1 MMLDQQ
7 KLITS
12 LEEQIEVLMNSKNP
26 DDLKVVTSLIRL
38 KHDIR
43 EGKYDVKVWED

>member
-12 LEEQIEVLMNSKNP
+12 LEQQIEVLMKSKNP
-26 DDLKVVTSLIRL
+26 DDLKVVTSLVRL
-38 KHDIR
+38 KHDIE
-43 EGKYDVKVWED
+43 EGKYNVEVW

>member
-12 LEEQIEVLMNSKNP
+12 LEEQIEVLMKSKNP
-26 DDLKVVTSLIRL
+26 EDLKVATSLVRL
-38 KHDIR
+38 KHDIK
-43 EGKYDVKVWED
+43 EGKYNVEVW

>member
-26 DDLKVVTSLIRL
+26 EDLKVATSLVRL
-38 KHDIR
+38 KHDIK
-43 EGKYDVKVWED
+43 EGKFNVEVWE